1 MPIITIGELF
11 NKRARSFVKQFI
23 NNNNSDSRKTLNAR
37 VLRQR
42 IQKLICEEDPNSLVP
57 KVTPGAEAY
66 FNRLIASTTAFDEM
80 FNDPSLIPV
89 ADFSEAI
96 FSAFPGVKN
105 IPDWVKTP
113 DQASQFIEL
122 RTRPD
127 GWWQVVISNIPVV
140 CSSSSRRLPGQFKP
154 DQFST
159 VSYDVTFGFVA
170 VQKLKDGSFREL
182 VGSKNCFDRFFGK
195 QLARG
200 ESASTDVF
208 CDYKVERPIMLE
220 YIEGRKASL
229 QQKIKSVRER
239 KSRSTQEKPKL
250 KKSISKNAR
259 CPVCSERGMLAC
271 DRKGCHY
278 IRTQHNEMHLL
289 DKDGDTDV

>member
-105 IPDWVKTP
+105 ILDWVKTP
-113 DQASQFIEL
+113 DQAS
-122 RTRPD
+122 
-127 GWWQVVISNIPVV
+127 
-140 CSSSSRRLPGQFKP
+140 
-154 DQFST
+154 
-159 VSYDVTFGFVA
+159 
-170 VQKLKDGSFREL
+170 
-182 VGSKNCFDRFFGK
+182 
-195 QLARG
+195 
-200 ESASTDVF
+200 
-208 CDYKVERPIMLE
+208 
-220 YIEGRKASL
+220 
-229 QQKIKSVRER
+229 
-239 KSRSTQEKPKL
+239 
-250 KKSISKNAR
+250 
-259 CPVCSERGMLAC
+259 
-271 DRKGCHY
+271 
-278 IRTQHNEMHLL
+278 
-289 DKDGDTDV
+289 